1 MKYTLDD
8 LKVIIK
14 DFKEKGLKLRTIIQI
29 VRELYKNN

>member
-14 DFKEKGLKLRTIIQI
+14 DFEEKGLKLRTIIQI